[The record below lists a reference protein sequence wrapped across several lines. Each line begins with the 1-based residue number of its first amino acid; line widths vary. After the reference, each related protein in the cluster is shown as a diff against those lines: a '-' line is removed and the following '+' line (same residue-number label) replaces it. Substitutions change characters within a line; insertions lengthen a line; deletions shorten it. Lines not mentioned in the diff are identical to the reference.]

1 MTSILKADTIQDTD
15 GNNIIN
21 ENSNTITIGASGDT
35 VIVPSGATL
44 NVAGTL
50 QSGGSALVT
59 GKVLQVVSGT
69 DNTQRS
75 ASSSNFSHGNSTAI
89 ATLTPSATSS
99 KVLVMASTT
108 TGRASGSGN
117 YSIFRDN
124 STNLATN
131 YMFRSDA
138 DDNGGQIFA
147 ASFLDSPNTTS
158 EINYRIKWAQPTSST
173 GYIGYDS
180 SLTSVIAIEIG
191 A

>member
-1 MTSILKADTIQDTD
+1 MTSILKADTIQDAD

-21 ENSNTITIGASGDT
+21 ESGNTITIGASGDT

-59 GKVLQVVSGT
+59 GKVLQVVAGT

-75 ASSSNFSHGNSTAI
+75 ASSSNMSHGNSTAI

-99 KVLVMASTT
+99 KILVIANTT
-108 TGRASGSGN
+108 VGKASGTGN

-124 STNLATN
+124 TTNLATN
-131 YMFRSDA
+131 YMLRSDG
-138 DDNGGQIFA
+138 DNSGLMFSA
-147 ASFLDSPNTTS
+147 AVLDSPNTTS
-158 EINYRIKWAQPTSST
+158 EINYRIKWNNSSSAAT
-173 GYIGYDS
+173 YIGYDS
-180 SLTSVIAIEIG
+180 SFTSVVAIEIG